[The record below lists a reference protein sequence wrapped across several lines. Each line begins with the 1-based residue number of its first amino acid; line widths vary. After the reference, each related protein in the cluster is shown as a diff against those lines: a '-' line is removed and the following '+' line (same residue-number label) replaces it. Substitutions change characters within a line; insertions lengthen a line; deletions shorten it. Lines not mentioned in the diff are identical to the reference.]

1 MNQLKITFLSKLF
14 PITTLIAGSFFFI
27 NSAIAEGLN
36 APHHHGQLE
45 MTVLKISGQVI
56 FDIVAPAQDIVGY
69 EHAPKSKTD
78 KEALEKAEKSLY
90 EVDNLNV
97 LFDFYP
103 KESCLPF
110 ESYVNSDLLNIHTH
124 SKKENKSFISKLA
137 EENHPKKIED
147 DVHVVGVG
155 GHSDFVM
162 SYIFD
167 CTNVETVTLGF
178 SKQFPS
184 IEKINI
190 RKKNIYGEIVETLDT
205 SSKAMIDFNKL

>member
-1 MNQLKITFLSKLF
+1 MDQLNTTFLSKLLS
-14 PITTLIAGSFFFI
+14 ITTLTAGSFLFI

-45 MTVLKISGQVI
+45 MTILKTSGQVV
-56 FDIVAPAQDIVGY
+56 FDMVAPAQDIVGY
-69 EHAPKSKTD
+69 EHAPKSKAD
-78 KEALEKAEKSLY
+78 KMALEKAEKSLY

-97 LFDFYP
+97 LFDFHP

-124 SKKENKSFISKLA
+124 PEKKNKSFIGKLA
-137 EENHPKKIED
+137 KENHPQKPED

-155 GHSDFVM
+155 GHTDFVM

-167 CTNVETVTLGF
+167 CEKVETVTLGF

-184 IEKINI
+184 IKKINI
-190 RKKNIYGEIVETLDT
+190 REKNLNGKIVKTFNT
-205 SSKAMIDFNKL
+205 SSKTVIDFSKL

>member
-1 MNQLKITFLSKLF
+1 MKEIKITLLSKRF
-14 PITTLIAGSFFFI
+14 PISTLIMGSLFFM
-27 NSAIAEGLN
+27 NTAIAEGLN
-36 APHHHGQLE
+36 GPHQHGQLE

-56 FDIVAPAQDIVGY
+56 FDMVVPAQDIVGY
-69 EHAPKSKTD
+69 EYAPKSKAD

-97 LFDFYP
+97 LFEFDP

-124 SKKENKSFISKLA
+124 SEKENESFISKLA
-137 EENHPKKIED
+137 KENHPKKVEN

-155 GHSDFVM
+155 GHTDFVM

-167 CTNVETVTLGF
+167 CENVETVTLGF

-190 RKKNIYGEIVETLDT
+190 RKKNLNGEIVETFNT
-205 SSKAMIDFNKL
+205 SDKTVIDFSKL